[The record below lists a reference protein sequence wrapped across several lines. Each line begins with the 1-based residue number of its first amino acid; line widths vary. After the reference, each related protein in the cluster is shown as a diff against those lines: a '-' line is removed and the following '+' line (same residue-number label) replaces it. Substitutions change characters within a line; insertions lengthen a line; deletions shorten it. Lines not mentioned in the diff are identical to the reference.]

1 MLRFFFWFLL
11 LANGLLFAFHQGY
24 IDTLVPTGREPER
37 AANQLNANKIKLVS
51 PAAVRAA
58 AVVPAPQP
66 AAALVEKKQ
75 NLVACTEVG
84 NFNIAEARQFETRLV
99 ALVPAARISRRDI
112 QEISSHMIFIPPQRG
127 KYGADRK
134 AAELRKLGIT
144 DFYVIQDGSEQRWGI
159 SLGIFKTE
167 EAAQAHLAALN
178 QQGIRGARLLEHKV
192 PLNKIAFQVRE
203 LDPGTKGN
211 IEKLKVDFPRQE
223 MRNCE

>member
-1 MLRFFFWFLL
+1 
-11 LANGLLFAFHQGY
+11 
-24 IDTLVPTGREPER
+24 
-37 AANQLNANKIKLVS
+37 
-51 PAAVRAA
+51 VRAA
-58 AVVPAPQP
+58 AIAPAPQP
-66 AAALVEKKQ
+66 TAALVEKKQ

-84 NFNIAEARQFETRLV
+84 NFNIAEAKQFEARLI
-99 ALVPAARISRRDI
+99 ALVPADRISRRDI

-144 DFYVIQDGSEQRWGI
+144 DFYVIQDASEQRWGI

-167 EAAQAHLAALN
+167 EAAQSHLAALN
-178 QQGIRGARLLEHKV
+178 QQGIRSARLLEHKV
-192 PLNKIAFQVRE
+192 PLTKIAFQLRE
-203 LDPGTKGN
+203 LDPGTKGS

>member
-1 MLRFFFWFLL
+1 MLKFFFWFLL
-11 LANGLLFAFHQGY
+11 LANGVLFAFHQGY
-24 IDTLVPTGREPER
+24 LDTLVPTGREPER
-37 AANQLNANKIKLVS
+37 AANQLNADKIKLVS

-58 AVVPAPQP
+58 AIVPAPQP
-66 AAALVEKKQ
+66 TAALVEKKQ

-84 NFNIAEARQFETRLV
+84 NFNIAEAKQFEARLI
-99 ALVPAARISRRDI
+99 ALVPADRISRRDI

-144 DFYVIQDGSEQRWGI
+144 DFYVIQDASEQRWGI

-167 EAAQAHLAALN
+167 EAAQSHLAALN
-178 QQGIRGARLLEHKV
+178 QQGIRSARLLEHKV
-192 PLNKIAFQVRE
+192 PLTKIAFQLRE
-203 LDPGTKGN
+203 LDPGTKGS

>member
-11 LANGLLFAFHQGY
+11 LANGVLFAFHQGY
-24 IDTLVPTGREPER
+24 MDTLVPTGREPER
-37 AANQLNANKIKLVS
+37 TGNQLNANKIKLVS

-58 AVVPAPQP
+58 AVVPAPQ
-66 AAALVEKKQ
+66 AATALVEKKQ

-84 NFNIAEARQFETRLV
+84 NFNIAEAKQFEARLI
-99 ALVPAARISRRDI
+99 ALMPADRILRRDI

-144 DFYVIQDGSEQRWGI
+144 DFYVIQDASEQRWGI

-167 EAAQAHLAALN
+167 EAAQSHLAALN
-178 QQGIRGARLLEHKV
+178 QQGVHSARLLEHKV
-192 PLNKIAFQVRE
+192 PLTKIAFQVRE
-203 LDPGTKGN
+203 LDSGTKGN